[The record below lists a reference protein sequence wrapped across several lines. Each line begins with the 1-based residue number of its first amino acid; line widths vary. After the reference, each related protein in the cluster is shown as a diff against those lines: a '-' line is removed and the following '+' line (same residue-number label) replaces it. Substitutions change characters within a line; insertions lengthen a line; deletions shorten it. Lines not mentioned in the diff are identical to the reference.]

1 MKLWD
6 LCQRNSITQEWI
18 LEEGKS
24 LAQNVENRIYF
35 LKILMNIKENED
47 IQFGKQFAL
56 VE

>member
-6 LCQRNSITQEWI
+6 LCQRNNITQEWI

-47 IQFGKQFAL
+47 I
-56 VE
+56 